1 MPFPIPGEFSGDFT
15 ELGRISETPVA
26 SATEFRASRLGG
38 DVFVDLGT
46 STISSKVSRNGVPIS
61 LLQIDP
67 GILDNI
73 IIDKPV
79 LQVKVVRQS
88 VAPGTPVPVGSTISV
103 TLARPG
109 DLPLGVITGIHQAL
123 KDRNIA
129 QVFTDLTTGR
139 PEVNGIVTR
148 AIADQVTPADT
159 IAVRAIF
166 TAAHVEITEEPG
178 HDLTAALETLKA
190 IKTFGG

>member
-1 MPFPIPGEFSGDFT
+1 MPFPFPGELSGDFT
-15 ELGRISETPVA
+15 ESDRISEMPIA
-26 SATEFRASRLGG
+26 NATELRTSRLRS
-38 DVFVDLGT
+38 DVFVDLG
-46 STISSKVSRNGVPIS
+46 STNIISKVSRNGVPIGI
-61 LLQIDP
+61 LQLDP

-88 VAPGTPVPVGSTISV
+88 VEPGTPVPVGSTISV

-148 AIADQVTPADT
+148 AIADQITPADT
-159 IAVRAIF
+159 IAVKAIF
-166 TAAHVEITEEPG
+166 ANAHVEITEEPG
-178 HDLTAALETLKA
+178 HDLTAAIETLKA